1 MNGPAEPAGARVG
14 LPSGVWRLG
23 WVSFFTDLASEMI
36 YPLLPGF
43 ILRLR
48 GGTPFIVGLIEGIA
62 EAVNSIFKVLSGRR
76 SDRTGAR
83 KPLMAFGYTVS
94 SLARPLIALTTAWW
108 QVLGLRFID
117 RFGKGVRGAPRDA
130 MLAAYA
136 PVRQKGRVFG
146 FHRAMDHAGAIA
158 GPLIATAFLAWRPGD
173 YRALFALTI
182 IPGLIVIALVW
193 TTREPPSPGFVDRS
207 ALPSALTWSALPPS
221 SRRFI
226 LVLLLFSLGNSTDA
240 FLLLK
245 LEAAGVAVTWLP
257 ITWAALHVVKSA
269 SSMAGGMLAD
279 RVGYRAPIIAGW
291 LLYAGIYAGFAFAE
305 SSVAVVALF
314 LLYGLFFGLTE
325 GPEKALIAEL
335 SPPEVRG
342 TAFGF
347 YNAALGLGVLAASI
361 LFGMVWVAVSP
372 AAAFL
377 TGSAIALLAVAL
389 LATQPVRAAEAPRL

>member
-1 MNGPAEPAGARVG
+1 MTRPK
-14 LPSGVWRLG
+14 LPPGVWRLG
-23 WVSFFTDLASEMI
+23 WISFFTDMASEMI

-43 ILRLR
+43 ILKLR

-94 SLARPLIALTTAWW
+94 SLSRPLIAIVSAWW

-130 MLAAYA
+130 MLAGFA
-136 PVRQKGRVFG
+136 PPGRKGAVFG

-158 GPLIATAFLAWRPGD
+158 GPLAATAYLAWRPED
-173 YRALFALTI
+173 YRGLFALTI
-182 IPGLIVIALVW
+182 IPGLLVIFLAW
-193 TTREPPSPGFVDRS
+193 TTREPELVTPSESVDPVNLTWR
-207 ALPSALTWSALPPS
+207 ALPKPT
-221 SRRFI
+221 RRLI
-226 LVLLLFSLGNSTDA
+226 LILLLFSLGNSTDA
-240 FLLLK
+240 FLLIK
-245 LEAAGVAVTWLP
+245 LEAAGVPVMWLP

-269 SSMAGGMLAD
+269 SSAAGGLLAD
-279 RVGYRAPIIAGW
+279 RVGYRSPIIAGW
-291 LLYAGIYAGFAFAE
+291 ILYALIYAGFAV
-305 SSVAVVALF
+305 SSTLVPVVALF
-314 LLYGLFFGLTE
+314 LVYGVFFGLTE

-335 SPPEVRG
+335 APPRLRG

-347 YNAALGLGVLAASI
+347 YNAALGVGILAASV
-361 LFGMVWVAVSP
+361 LFGALWVSVSP

-377 TGSAIALLAVAL
+377 TGAGLALVSAAL
-389 LATQPVRAAEAPRL
+389 LATSIIEVNEQADSGYER

>member
-1 MNGPAEPAGARVG
+1 MTRLG
-14 LPSGVWRLG
+14 LPGGVWRLG
-23 WVSFFTDLASEMI
+23 WVSFLTDLASEMI

-43 ILRLR
+43 ILKLR

-94 SLARPLIALTTAWW
+94 SLTRPLIALASAWW
-108 QVLGLRFID
+108 QVLGLRFVD

-130 MLAAYA
+130 MLAGYA
-136 PVRQKGRVFG
+136 PDGQKGRVFG

-158 GPLIATAFLAWRPGD
+158 GPLIATAYLAWRPED
-173 YRALFALTI
+173 YRGLFALTI
-182 IPGLIVIALVW
+182 IPGAVVIALVW
-193 TTREPPSPGFVDRS
+193 TTKEPAAPEAAASSGPAADLSWR
-207 ALPSALTWSALPPS
+207 ALPAPT
-221 SRRFI
+221 RRFI
-226 LVLLLFSLGNSTDA
+226 LVLFLFSLGNSTDA

-291 LLYAGIYAGFAFAE
+291 LLYAAIYTGLAFAE
-305 SSVAVVALF
+305 SSIAVVALF
-314 LLYGLFFGLTE
+314 LTYGLFFGLTE
-325 GPEKALIAEL
+325 GPEKAMIAEL
-335 SPPEVRG
+335 APPAVRG

-347 YNAALGLGVLAASI
+347 YNAALGLGVLSASI
-361 LFGMVWVAVSP
+361 LFGLLWTYVSP
-372 AAAFL
+372 ASAFL
-377 TGSAIALLAVAL
+377 TGAAIALIAAAL
-389 LATQPVRAAEAPRL
+389 LALMIDMNAKEDSGYE

>member
-1 MNGPAEPAGARVG
+1 MKRAG
-14 LPSGVWRLG
+14 LPAGVWRLG
-23 WVSFFTDLASEMI
+23 WISFFTDTASEMV

-48 GGTPFIVGLIEGIA
+48 GGTPFVVGLIEGIA

-76 SDRTGAR
+76 SDRTGSR

-94 SLARPLIALTTAWW
+94 SLARPVISLATGWW

-136 PVRQKGRVFG
+136 PEGRKGAVYG

-158 GPLIATAFLAWRPGD
+158 GPLIATAYLALRPED
-173 YRALFALTI
+173 YRGLFALTL
-182 IPGLIVIALVW
+182 IPGLLVISLAW
-193 TTREPPSPGFVDRS
+193 TAKEPEPVEPVERKERGDLSWRS
-207 ALPSALTWSALPPS
+207 LPLPA
-221 SRRFI
+221 RRFI
-226 LVLLLFSLGNSTDA
+226 LLLFLFSLGNSTDA

-245 LEAAGVAVTWLP
+245 LEASGVPVTWLP
-257 ITWAALHVVKSA
+257 IAWAALHVVKSA
-269 SSMAGGMLAD
+269 SSAAGGALSD
-279 RVGYRAPIIAGW
+279 KVGRRAPIVGGW
-291 LLYAGIYAGFAFAE
+291 ILYAGIYAGFAFAD
-305 SSVAVVALF
+305 SLAVVAALF
-314 LLYGLFFGLTE
+314 LTYGVFFGLTE

-335 SPPEVRG
+335 SPEQVRG

-347 YNAALGLGVLAASI
+347 YNAALGFGVLAASL
-361 LFGMVWVAVSP
+361 LFGAIWTAVSP

-377 TGSAIALLAVAL
+377 TGAAIAVLAAL
-389 LATQPVRAAEAPRL
+389 LLSAGIIGSE

>member
-1 MNGPAEPAGARVG
+1 MKRVN
-14 LPSGVWRLG
+14 LPPGVWRLG
-23 WVSFFTDLASEMI
+23 WISFFTDTASEMI

-48 GGTPFIVGLIEGIA
+48 GGTPFVVGLIEGIA

-76 SDRTGAR
+76 SDRTGSR

-94 SLARPLIALTTAWW
+94 SLARPVISIAIAWW

-136 PVRQKGRVFG
+136 PKGRKGAVYG

-158 GPLIATAFLAWRPGD
+158 GPLIATAYLALRPED
-173 YRALFALTI
+173 YRGLFALTL
-182 IPGLIVIALVW
+182 IPGVLVIFLAW
-193 TTREPPSPGFVDRS
+193 TAKEPEPIEPAERREPANLSWT
-207 ALPSALTWSALPPS
+207 ALPSPA
-221 SRRFI
+221 RRFI
-226 LVLLLFSLGNSTDA
+226 LLLFLFSLGNSTDA

-245 LEAAGVAVTWLP
+245 LEASGVPVTWLP

-269 SSMAGGMLAD
+269 SSAAGGALSD
-279 RVGYRAPIIAGW
+279 RIGRRAPIISGW
-291 LLYAGIYAGFAFAE
+291 LLYAAIYAGFAFAD
-305 SSVAVVALF
+305 SLPVVVALF
-314 LLYGLFFGLTE
+314 LVYGVFFGLTE

-335 SPPEVRG
+335 SPERVRG

-347 YNAALGLGVLAASI
+347 YNAALGLGVLAASL
-361 LFGMVWVAVSP
+361 LFGAIWTAISP

-377 TGSAIALLAVAL
+377 TGAAIAVLASALLAAGII
-389 LATQPVRAAEAPRL
+389 RSE

>member
-1 MNGPAEPAGARVG
+1 MTGQR
-14 LPSGVWRLG
+14 LPRGVWRLG
-23 WVSFFTDLASEMI
+23 WISLFTDLASEMI

-48 GGTPFIVGLIEGIA
+48 GGTPFVVGLIEGIA

-94 SLARPLIALTTAWW
+94 SLARPLISIATAWW

-136 PVRQKGRVFG
+136 PPGRKGAVFG
-146 FHRAMDHAGAIA
+146 FHRAMDHAGAIV
-158 GPLIATAFLAWRPGD
+158 GPLIATAYLAWRPED
-173 YRALFALTI
+173 YRGLFALTI
-182 IPGLIVIALVW
+182 VPGLLVIALVW
-193 TTREPPSPGFVDRS
+193 TTKEPGPVEPIEPASRTDLSWRS
-207 ALPSALTWSALPPS
+207 LPKTT
-221 SRRFI
+221 RRLI

-240 FLLLK
+240 FLLIK
-245 LEAAGVAVTWLP
+245 LEAAGVPVTWLP

-269 SSMAGGMLAD
+269 TSAAGGMLAD
-279 RVGYRAPIIAGW
+279 RIGYRAPIVAGW
-291 LLYAGIYAGFAFAE
+291 LLYAGIYAGFAFVE
-305 SSVAVVALF
+305 STAIIVALF
-314 LLYGLFFGLTE
+314 LTYGLFFGLTE

-335 SPPEVRG
+335 SPANVRG

-361 LFGMVWVAVSP
+361 VFGMLWVAVSP
-372 AAAFL
+372 GAAFL
-377 TGSAIALLAVAL
+377 TGAAIALVATVL
-389 LATQPVRAAEAPRL
+389 LSTGDWLRLSPAGPR

>member
-1 MNGPAEPAGARVG
+1 MTTEKPSTALPA
-14 LPSGVWRLG
+14 GVWRLG
-23 WVSFFTDLASEMI
+23 WISFFTDLASEMI

-43 ILRLR
+43 ILKLR

-94 SLARPLIALTTAWW
+94 SLARPFIAVAGAWW
-108 QVLGLRFID
+108 QVLGLRFVD

-136 PVRQKGRVFG
+136 PQGRKGAVFG

-158 GPLIATAFLAWRPGD
+158 GPLVATAYLAWRPED
-173 YRALFALTI
+173 YRGLFLLTI
-182 IPGLIVIALVW
+182 VPGLLVIALVW
-193 TTREPPSPGFVDRS
+193 TTREPAPIEPVEPVEPANLSWLS
-207 ALPSALTWSALPPS
+207 LPRAT
-221 SRRFI
+221 RHFI
-226 LVLLLFSLGNSTDA
+226 LILFLFSLGNSTDA
-240 FLLLK
+240 FLLIK
-245 LEAAGVAVTWLP
+245 LEAAGVPVTWLP

-269 SSMAGGMLAD
+269 SSAVGGRLAD
-279 RVGYRAPIIAGW
+279 RIGYRAPIVAGW
-291 LLYAGIYAGFAFAE
+291 IFYAGIYGGFAFAD
-305 SSVAVVALF
+305 STVAVVALF
-314 LLYGLFFGLTE
+314 LSYGLFFGITE

-335 SPPEVRG
+335 SPERVRG

-347 YNAALGLGVLAASI
+347 YNAALGLGVLAASL
-361 LFGMVWVAVSP
+361 LFGAVWVSMSP

-377 TGSAIALLAVAL
+377 TGAAIALIAAAL
-389 LATQPVRAAEAPRL
+389 LSTGRIIDPRDDTDSGDQ

>member
-1 MNGPAEPAGARVG
+1 MTRPS
-14 LPSGVWRLG
+14 LPGGVWRLG
-23 WVSFFTDLASEMI
+23 WISFFTDLASEMI

-43 ILRLR
+43 ILKLR

-94 SLARPLIALTTAWW
+94 SLVRPVIAVTTAWW

-130 MLAAYA
+130 MLATFA
-136 PVRQKGRVFG
+136 PAGRKGAVFG

-158 GPLIATAFLAWRPGD
+158 GPLIATAYLAMRPED
-173 YRALFALTI
+173 YRGLFALTV

-193 TTREPPSPGFVDRS
+193 TTKEPPQPAATV
-207 ALPSALTWSALPPS
+207 AEAPPSLSWSALPPPT
-221 SRRFI
+221 RRLL
-226 LVLLLFSLGNSTDA
+226 LVLLFFSLGNSTDA
-240 FLLLK
+240 FLLIK
-245 LEAAGVAVTWLP
+245 LEASGVPVVWLP
-257 ITWAALHVVKSA
+257 MAWAALHVVKSA
-269 SSMAGGMLAD
+269 SSAAGGLLAD
-279 RVGYRAPIIAGW
+279 RIGYRAPIIAGW
-291 LLYAGIYAGFAFAE
+291 LLYAAIYAGFAFSE
-305 SSVAVVALF
+305 SATAVVALF
-314 LLYGLFFGLTE
+314 LTYGLFFGLTE

-335 SPPEVRG
+335 SPPQLRG

-347 YNAALGLGVLAASI
+347 YNAALGLGLLAASL
-361 LFGMVWVAVSP
+361 LFGAIWVSMSP

-377 TGSAIALLAVAL
+377 TGAGIAVVACALLAAGIIGSNE
-389 LATQPVRAAEAPRL
+389 QEDSGYQ

>member
-1 MNGPAEPAGARVG
+1 MTRPS
-14 LPSGVWRLG
+14 LPGGVWRLG
-23 WVSFFTDLASEMI
+23 WISFFTDLASEMI

-43 ILRLR
+43 ILKLR

-94 SLARPLIALTTAWW
+94 SLVRPVIAVTTAWW

-130 MLAAYA
+130 MLATFA
-136 PVRQKGRVFG
+136 PAGRKGAVFG

-158 GPLIATAFLAWRPGD
+158 GPLIATAYLAMRPED
-173 YRALFALTI
+173 YRGLFALTV

-193 TTREPPSPGFVDRS
+193 TTKEPPQPATPVAD
-207 ALPSALTWSALPPS
+207 APPSLSWSALPPPT
-221 SRRFI
+221 RRLL
-226 LVLLLFSLGNSTDA
+226 LVLLFFSLGNSTDA
-240 FLLLK
+240 FLLIK
-245 LEAAGVAVTWLP
+245 LEASGVPVVWLP
-257 ITWAALHVVKSA
+257 MAWAALHVVKSA
-269 SSMAGGMLAD
+269 SSAAGGLLAD
-279 RVGYRAPIIAGW
+279 RIGYRAPIIAGW
-291 LLYAGIYAGFAFAE
+291 LLYAAIYAGFAFSE
-305 SSVAVVALF
+305 SATAVVALF
-314 LLYGLFFGLTE
+314 LTYGLFFGLTE

-335 SPPEVRG
+335 SPPQLRG

-347 YNAALGLGVLAASI
+347 YNAALGLGLLAASL
-361 LFGMVWVAVSP
+361 LFGAIWVSMSP

-377 TGSAIALLAVAL
+377 TGAGIAVVACALLAAGIIGSNE
-389 LATQPVRAAEAPRL
+389 QEDSGYQ